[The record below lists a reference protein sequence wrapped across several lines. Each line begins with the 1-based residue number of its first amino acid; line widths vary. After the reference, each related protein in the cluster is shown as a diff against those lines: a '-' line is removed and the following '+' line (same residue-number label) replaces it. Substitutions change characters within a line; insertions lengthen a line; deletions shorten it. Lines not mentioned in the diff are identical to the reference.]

1 MITRTLFIHVFV
13 LLILSFFLN
22 AAAAEE
28 EFDTADIMAGLEEKL
43 ELSREKLSQLKPQ
56 IEERSSELKKSI
68 QGSVDKG
75 FLYLEKMNRQLDAV
89 SKETDKKIE
98 ELLSSEEY
106 LKLKDYLARIDK
118 RAVEETKR
126 KLVEEMSEALQLS
139 KQQLAE
145 VKPILEESINQLNAI
160 AADLM
165 VKGSSS
171 WDEFKAQYNKLT
183 KELEDSLKNM
193 LEPEQLERLDKYNKE
208 REEKIHENVIAI

>member
-13 LLILSFFLN
+13 LLILSFFSN